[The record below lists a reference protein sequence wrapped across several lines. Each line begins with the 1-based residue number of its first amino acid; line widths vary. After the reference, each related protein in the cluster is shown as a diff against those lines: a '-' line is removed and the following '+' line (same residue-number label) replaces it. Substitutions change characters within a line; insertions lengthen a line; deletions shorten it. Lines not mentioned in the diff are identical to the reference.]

1 MTYARKIKA
10 LKVASKSVEG
20 LGADQRGLALVEF
33 AVAFPLFLSMTLYG
47 VELSNYAM
55 THLRLS
61 QIALNLADHAS
72 RVGSSS
78 GLSLQQMREVDVNEV
93 LEGAKVQGQSIN
105 LTTNG
110 RVILSSLENQSGT
123 QMIHWQ
129 RCLGLKSG
137 TGYDFKLWNH
147 HGG

>member
-55 THLRLS
+55 THLRL
-61 QIALNLADHAS
+61 
-72 RVGSSS
+72 V
-78 GLSLQQMREVDVNEV
+78 
-93 LEGAKVQGQSIN
+93 
-105 LTTNG
+105 
-110 RVILSSLENQSGT
+110 
-123 QMIHWQ
+123 
-129 RCLGLKSG
+129 KS
-137 TGYDFKLWNH
+137 H
-147 HGG
+147 